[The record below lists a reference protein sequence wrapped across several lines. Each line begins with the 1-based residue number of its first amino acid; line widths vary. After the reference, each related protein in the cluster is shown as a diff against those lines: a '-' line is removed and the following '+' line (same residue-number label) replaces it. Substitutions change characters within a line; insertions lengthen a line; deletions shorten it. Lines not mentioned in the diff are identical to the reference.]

1 MAWNMGFRKVI
12 LEVDSQCVLD
22 LIGKGIKI
30 RSMKGK
36 RKKEVP

>member
-1 MAWNMGFRKVI
+1 MGKVI

-22 LIGKGIKI
+22 LIGKG